1 MEAEVL
7 SAAAQGVPGRKRPNE
22 FLFNWILING
32 RERCPK
38 IPGHFCELMAFIVIG
53 EKSKKDLRFHSADAC
68 CGRGV
73 RSACESPPPP
83 TRIQQGK
90 RTWNIQFNVAPRSF
104 LYSTSLLEF
113 PLLPGFFTQFDG
125 FYISGLVAATPE
137 LDVHLTLWWHQ
148 SIRPSSDDT
157 TQRVGRLPTAIPF
170 PAALPAGP
178 KPGRHPGKWQRSVLK
193 GLRPSRCCTRAIREP
208 VWRVGP
214 RGCWRCQ
221 STCQDGVRHRHMPC
235 HATAPFGTAAP
246 HALHKSRLPGSPV
259 PQSPPFRQLRSPC
272 ILHAHSRGLAGL
284 HLSASRPVDTGRRS
298 MRLPGSVVPPPTL
311 A

>member
-1 MEAEVL
+1 
-7 SAAAQGVPGRKRPNE
+7 
-22 FLFNWILING
+22 
-32 RERCPK
+32 
-38 IPGHFCELMAFIVIG
+38 MAFIVIG

-113 PLLPGFFTQFDG
+113 PLLPGLFTQFDG
-125 FYISGLVAATPE
+125 FYIFGLVAATPE

-193 GLRPSRCCTRAIREP
+193 GLRPSRCCTPRHSRTGLEGSSSGLLAMPKHLSGRCPSPPHAMPCCCAIRNCSTP
-208 VWRVGP
+208 CPPQIPTPGKPGSSNPIGP
-214 RGCWRCQ
+214 AAQIPLHFARPLPGAGW
-221 STCQDGVRHRHMPC
+221 
-235 HATAPFGTAAP
+235 TAPLSQSSSRHGAKQHAAP
-246 HALHKSRLPGSPV
+246 RV
-259 PQSPPFRQLRSPC
+259 
-272 ILHAHSRGLAGL
+272 
-284 HLSASRPVDTGRRS
+284 RRS
-298 MRLPGSVVPPPTL
+298 TPHLGMSR
-311 A
+311 